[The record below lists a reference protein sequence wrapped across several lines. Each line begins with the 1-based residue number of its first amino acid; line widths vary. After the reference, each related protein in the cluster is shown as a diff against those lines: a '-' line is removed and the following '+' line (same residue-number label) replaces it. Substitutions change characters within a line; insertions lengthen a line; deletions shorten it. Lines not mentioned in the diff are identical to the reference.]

1 MRFMWFLPLFIFSL
15 FTDFKDVQGSCEGQ
29 KLDIAILGDRSRSLK
44 QADLATFRRVVV
56 DMVTRV
62 GVSSK
67 GNHFGIVTFGP
78 GSVSHNNF
86 KDIQYHNKANL
97 LELVR
102 TKFKSIAN
110 KVGTRM
116 DMALKLARDKLFVDG
131 NGDRTDAANLL
142 FLFTDGAPTGHKL
155 KDFTPFKG
163 LTEGLEKKG
172 VKIIAVGVGNKV
184 DMDFLRRVVG
194 TKGTAINIKDFDSLV
209 ARIGKILDKACA
221 IDGGYTDWSA
231 SECSVTCGGG
241 TKTLKRT
248 CTNPQPSNGGKDCSE
263 LGPAEK
269 KVPCN
274 EEECRGCAGRKLD
287 IAILGDRSRSL
298 KQADLATF
306 RQVVVNMVTRVGVSP
321 SGNHFGIVTF
331 GTGASSH
338 NNFKDIEFQNKAK
351 LLELVRTKFKSIAK
365 AVGTRID
372 KALKLARDKLF
383 VDGNGDRS
391 DAANLLFLF
400 TDGAPTGKNENDF
413 TPFKELTEG
422 LEKKGV
428 KIIAIGIGNKINMEF
443 LRSVVGTTGIAI
455 NIKDFDSLVARIG
468 EILDTACAI
477 DGGYTD
483 WSASECSATC
493 GGGTKT
499 LTRTCTNP
507 PPSNGGRTCARL
519 GPAKKTEECNTNKCP
534 IDGGYTDWSAFE
546 CSVTCGGGTKTL
558 TRTCSNPP
566 PYNGGKDCSELG
578 PAKKTEEC
586 NTNKCPIDGGYTDWS
601 ASECSVT
608 CGGGTQKLTR
618 TCTNPPPSNGGKDC
632 SELGPDEKTGE
643 CNTQACPT
651 DGGYTDWSAS
661 ECSVTCGGGTQTLSR
676 TCTNPPPSNGGKD
689 CSELGPDKK
698 TQECGTQPC
707 PIDGGYTD
715 WSASKCTVTCGG
727 GTQTLTRTCTNP
739 PPSNG
744 GKDCGELGP
753 AEKKVPCNEEECPID
768 GGYTD
773 WSESECS
780 VTCGG
785 GTKTLTRTCTNPLP
799 SNGGRNCTRL
809 GAAKK
814 TEECNTN
821 ECPIDGGYTDWS
833 ASGCSVTC
841 GGGTKTL
848 TRTCTNP
855 PPSNGGKD
863 CSELGPAEKTKEC
876 NTQECPI
883 DGGYTDWSESE
894 CSVTCGGGTKTLTRT
909 CTNPPPSNGGKD
921 CSELGPAKK
930 TVSCNEEECPS
941 ECKEQKLDIAI
952 LGDISKSM
960 NDDQRSQLI
969 QIILKLVDQLG
980 ISKKGNHFA
989 LVTFGP
995 TADVHNNFANKKY
1008 YNRKSFKNLVDEE
1021 IRVVPE
1027 KWGTRTDLAEN
1038 LAVTDLFTKRGG
1050 DRKNAKNVMLVF
1062 TDGEPF
1068 IGEWDEKP
1076 FIPFSE
1082 STKAL
1087 EVI

>member
-753 AEKKVPCNEEECPID
+753 AEKKVPCNEEECPP
-768 GGYTD
+768 
-773 WSESECS
+773 
-780 VTCGG
+780 
-785 GTKTLTRTCTNPLP
+785 LCTA
-799 SNGGRNCTRL
+799 G
-809 GAAKK
+809 
-814 TEECNTN
+814 
-821 ECPIDGGYTDWS
+821 
-833 ASGCSVTC
+833 
-841 GGGTKTL
+841 
-848 TRTCTNP
+848 
-855 PPSNGGKD
+855 
-863 CSELGPAEKTKEC
+863 
-876 NTQECPI
+876 
-883 DGGYTDWSESE
+883 
-894 CSVTCGGGTKTLTRT
+894 
-909 CTNPPPSNGGKD
+909 
-921 CSELGPAKK
+921 
-930 TVSCNEEECPS
+930 
-941 ECKEQKLDIAI
+941 LDIGI
-952 LGDISKSM
+952 ILDKSKSVKINNLRTVMKFLGD
-960 NDDQRSQLI
+960 
-969 QIILKLVDQLG
+969 LV
-980 ISKKGNHFA
+980 KKFHPAPDADHFGFI
-989 LVTFGP
+989 TF
-995 TADVHNNFANKKY
+995 HNKA
-1008 YNRKSFKNLVDEE
+1008 NLVFKFADSQYHDMDALL
-1021 IRVVPE
+1021 E
-1027 KWGTRTDLAEN
+1027 KIASEPIQLEPQTRTDLALKMARDE
-1038 LAVTDLFTKRGG
+1038 LFADAGG
-1050 DRKNAKNVMLVF
+1050 DRPDKPNVMIVL
-1062 TDGEPF
+1062 TDGKPTHPNKKFDFKTFAEGISKELKAKHVNTVAVG
-1068 IGEWDEKP
+1068 IGNGVDQDTLLLIAGGDP
-1076 FIPFSE
+1076 TRVVQVADFSQ
-1082 STKAL
+1082 L
-1087 EVI
+1087 EVMMGKIKSTACSD